1 MGPNDTFFG
10 LKPMNVSVSA
20 EGRLEVRPVYGFWGL
35 AAANAANVLY
45 MMPVGGSAKPIH
57 VGDVIEVGLLG

>member
-1 MGPNDTFFG
+1 
-10 LKPMNVSVSA
+10 MNVSVSA

-45 MMPVGGSAKPIH
+45 MMPVDGSAKPIH